1 MFGLGM
7 SEILVVLV
15 IGLVPFGNRLPDLAR
30 SLGKSLTAFKKEVN
44 EVTEEVPGLRK

>member
-15 IGLVPFGNRLPDLAR
+15 IGLFLFGNRLPELAR
-30 SLGKSLTAFKKEVN
+30 SLGKTMAEFKKEAN
-44 EVTEEVPGLRK
+44 SLQDDLHS